1 MIARYRLVAEPHK
14 TVLPPTPRYQKYK
27 RSHIRHVRVKD
38 PWPRQAKPTNVV
50 ATCLRGWRLSAPSP
64 KSWGCRDIAFGPP
77 DLRMDVPFQLG
88 QEVESVRLCFKKRGI
103 LLSESA
109 NQVPAERLHQLF
121 GRQSEKASTTAPC
134 SSRPVRRL
142 YKLTQRPAHITN
154 QAIESTKTRAAAQG

>member
-1 MIARYRLVAEPHK
+1 MPKSVPTHSNQSKSSPNERKPDRPNPHK
-14 TVLPPTPRYQKYK
+14 TKLPPSPPTPFNLPKTSETHSPCSSQGSLAEASKTDKRRRY
-27 RSHIRHVRVKD
+27 
-38 PWPRQAKPTNVV
+38 
-50 ATCLRGWRLSAPSP
+50 APSWLATL
-64 KSWGCRDIAFGPP
+64 S
-77 DLRMDVPFQLG
+77 PFSKILG
-88 QEVESVRLCFKKRGI
+88 VSVESVRLCFKKRGI

-109 NQVPAERLHQLF
+109 NQVPAECLHQLF